1 MVLADRLIAV
11 KGNVVSDLDRVCA
24 LVRGAA
30 HEAVHLSLDR
40 LRAGGVWKRKE
51 VTVP

>member
-1 MVLADRLIAV
+1 VVLADRLIAV

-24 LVRGAA
+24 LVRAA
-30 HEAVHLSLDR
+30 ALDR
-40 LRAGGVWKRKE
+40 LSAGGVWKRKE